1 MTTDTLTATSG
12 GIVATRYCHQFHA
25 EADAL
30 FGDLRAPIVQKI
42 EPQIPVELYD
52 ERGGHLTRMIE
63 NVNIEGLI
71 YIKRARTRVSGS
83 KAIKHDGWVTLSA
96 SVLEGLNIF
105 DVITADRVVAQVS
118 TDHPLERV
126 EEKGERID
134 RPSHVPRVTF
144 LGTKFEGL
152 KICGI
157 PVEVTLNFQVCGD
170 KPSGDQPY
178 LSDDKFLSETQNR
191 IQKIV
196 KSGFLFG
203 QAKKQYDDRLAQ
215 IDRLARIDRLAQ
227 IDTLVDQKIG
237 SEITCSLVDSIDI
250 SEVRK
255 QIPGVRTVGHVIVI
269 PDFGAVS
276 LGEIEVGVEEPK
288 AYSRSGRPVCGNGS
302 PRLSN
307 YFELNMFNME
317 LGCIGNA
324 SLQAGKARTNG
335 QSYP

>member
-1 MTTDTLTATSG
+1 MTTDTELRQGTASSG
-12 GIVATRYCHQFHA
+12 GIAATRYCHQFHA

-71 YIKRARTRVSGS
+71 YIRRARTRVSGS
-83 KAIKHDGWVTLSA
+83 KAIKHDGWVTLSG
-96 SVLEGLNIF
+96 SVLEGLNVF
-105 DVITADRVVAQVS
+105 EVITADRVVAQVS
-118 TDHPLERV
+118 TDHPVYKV
-126 EEKGERID
+126 EEKGLVID

-157 PVEVTLNFQVCGD
+157 PVDVTLNFQVCGD
-170 KPSGDQPY
+170 KPSDDQPY
-178 LSDDKFLSETQNR
+178 LSSDSFLSETQSR

-215 IDRLARIDRLAQ
+215 ID
-227 IDTLVDQKIG
+227 TLVDQKIG
-237 SEITCSLVDSIDI
+237 SKITCSLVDSIDI

-276 LGEIEVGVEEPK
+276 LGEIEVGVEQPK
-288 AYSRSGRPVCGNGS
+288 PYSRSGRPVCGNGS
-302 PRLSN
+302 PRSSN